1 MGLYLC
7 TGAVCLLQHGVVHQ
21 TALAG
26 VLILYYNVN
35 ATSIAYDH
43 YTDIYPL
50 INIPSIYL
58 IYQLLP
64 AVFLPFPMWFLLPS
78 VRHHRIIHTALH
90 DILHE
95 YIGNPCF
102 GVRGYHGIEPTGRST
117 PWFNF
122 R

>member
-50 INIPSIYL
+50 INITIYL
-58 IYQLLP
+58 SYLP
-64 AVFLPFPMWFLLPS
+64 APS
-78 VRHHRIIHTALH
+78 CCISSISHVVSAT
-90 DILHE
+90 
-95 YIGNPCF
+95 
-102 GVRGYHGIEPTGRST
+102 
-117 PWFNF
+117 
-122 R
+122 